1 MGFFC
6 AKRLKLLTF
15 NFICKTNNFFR
26 ICPQI
31 VQSSS
36 ASSTSSSSRVAK
48 RVQHTSSSSH
58 LSHQVSELKASSV
71 KSDLSEL
78 QSSIS
83 EMKNLSSSSSVT
95 TSSSSTQ
102 QSNFSSRSAA
112 TLAATAGALNGV
124 GDLLRSSMEQLDVDE
139 NGDGGDSNEPIIT
152 FPEPD
157 TPSTPP
163 PSIGALTSPNL
174 VVNSMALAGTNNSL
188 ATSAASEVKF
198 EQKRTTSATKT
209 KMVTDS
215 FSAEQA
221 SSNSAEMRRLQTGE
235 LTFQQQSNAAA
246 VRSRLEMDGI
256 TAEKSAAIK
265 QVGLNTVHIFLP
277 LTFWLRNAFGILFN
291 MGNQSRVFLKNPI

>member
-1 MGFFC
+1 
-6 AKRLKLLTF
+6 L
-15 NFICKTNNFFR
+15 
-26 ICPQI
+26 QI

-36 ASSTSSSSRVAK
+36 ASTTSSRVAK

-102 QSNFSSRSAA
+102 QSNFSSRSTA

-124 GDLLRSSMEQLDVDE
+124 GDLLRNSIEQLDVDPG
-139 NGDGGDSNEPIIT
+139 GDGSETGEPIIT

-163 PSIGALTSPNL
+163 PTIGALTSPNL
-174 VVNSMALAGTNNSL
+174 VVNSMALAGTNNSASL
-188 ATSAASEVKF
+188 ATTASSEMKF
-198 EQKRTTSATKT
+198 EQKRVTSATKT
-209 KMVTDS
+209 KVVTDS

-221 SSNSAEMRRLQTGE
+221 SSNSAEMRRLHAGD
-235 LTFQQQSNAAA
+235 LSFQQQSAAAA
-246 VRSRLEMDGI
+246 VRSRLDMDGI
-256 TAEKSAAIK
+256 TAEKTAAIK
-265 QVGLNTVHIFLP
+265 QVGKISYFFYFSTH
-277 LTFWLRNAFGILFN
+277 
-291 MGNQSRVFLKNPI
+291 